1 MHTDMILTPIMRFS
15 GLKNLRKS
23 LPMDPERSVKQ
34 NVLVPVKIIGQ
45 IIMSVPVRGY
55 LRH

>member
-1 MHTDMILTPIMRFS
+1 MRFS

-23 LPMDPERSVKQ
+23 LPMEPDRSVKQ

-45 IIMSVPVRGY
+45 IIVIVPVKGIFMTLIY
-55 LRH
+55 AI

>member
-1 MHTDMILTPIMRFS
+1 MRFS

-23 LPMDPERSVKQ
+23 LPMDPDRSVKQ